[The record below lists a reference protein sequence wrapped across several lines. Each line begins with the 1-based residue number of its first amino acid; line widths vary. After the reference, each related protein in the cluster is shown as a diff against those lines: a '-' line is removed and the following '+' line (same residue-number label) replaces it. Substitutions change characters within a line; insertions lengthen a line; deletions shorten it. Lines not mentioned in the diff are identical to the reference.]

1 MTNAT
6 LPEDQVQ
13 EEQQTAVEN
22 AATQAEGSQTE
33 ESQTEESQEEQL
45 TETQQAVVTHL
56 GNQFLNNA
64 NLAEALS
71 VIPLNHLLQL
81 VQQRVINQATDQVKE
96 MTEEQLTAAL
106 QEAEELQQSLNV

>member
-13 EEQQTAVEN
+13 EEQETAVEN
-22 AATQAEGSQTE
+22 AATQAES
-33 ESQTEESQEEQL
+33 SQTEESQEEQL

>member
-13 EEQQTAVEN
+13 EEQETVVEN
-22 AATQAEGSQTE
+22 AATQAEG
-33 ESQTEESQEEQL
+33 SQTEESQEEQL

>member
-13 EEQQTAVEN
+13 EEQETAVEN
-22 AATQAEGSQTE
+22 AATQAEG
-33 ESQTEESQEEQL
+33 SQTEESQEEQL

>member
-13 EEQQTAVEN
+13 EEQETAVEN
-22 AATQAEGSQTE
+22 AATQAEG
-33 ESQTEESQEEQL
+33 SQTEESQEEQL

-96 MTEEQLTAAL
+96 MTEEQLAAAL

>member
-13 EEQQTAVEN
+13 EEQVEN
-22 AATQAEGSQTE
+22 AANQAEGAQE
-33 ESQTEESQEEQL
+33 EAQEEQL

-96 MTEEQLTAAL
+96 MTEEQLQAAL
-106 QEAEELQQSLNV
+106 QEAEDFQQSLNV